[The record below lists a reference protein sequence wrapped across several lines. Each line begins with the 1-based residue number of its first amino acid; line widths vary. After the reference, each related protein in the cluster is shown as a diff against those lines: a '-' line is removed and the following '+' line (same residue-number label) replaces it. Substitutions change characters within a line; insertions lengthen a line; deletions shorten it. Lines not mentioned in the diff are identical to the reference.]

1 MTNKPQSEAPSVDE
15 LDLLVTTMM
24 HWQGFYYEAMQNL
37 PEETRQF
44 VDDPKFQK
52 AKQALNLYIEE
63 KMKEARLDEL
73 KHIDDPANV
82 RLWFDGYYG
91 VKERIE
97 ELEG

>member
-1 MTNKPQSEAPSVDE
+1 MTNIKTLEELGRIIFELSGLDNEYDRKILEQS
-15 LDLLVTTMM
+15 
-24 HWQGFYYEAMQNL
+24 
-37 PEETRQF
+37 
-44 VDDPKFQK
+44 
-52 AKQALNLYIEE
+52 LNLYIEG

-97 ELEG
+97 ELEK

>member
-1 MTNKPQSEAPSVDE
+1 MTNIDTLDQILEKAHQKLLFSWIKNDGKTHTIPTHANYDGCMDE
-15 LDLLVTTMM
+15 T
-24 HWQGFYYEAMQNL
+24 
-37 PEETRQF
+37 
-44 VDDPKFQK
+44 
-52 AKQALNLYIEE
+52 KQALNLYIEE

>member
-1 MTNKPQSEAPSVDE
+1 MSDIKTLDEILEKFGLKAFTSFDGSRYSEAK
-15 LDLLVTTMM
+15 
-24 HWQGFYYEAMQNL
+24 
-37 PEETRQF
+37 R
-44 VDDPKFQK
+44 K
-52 AKQALNLYIEE
+52 AKQSLNLYIEG

-91 VKERIE
+91 VKERIK